1 MRKTFKF
8 RLRPTTAQETAMNAT
23 LEECRWL
30 YNHLLDER
38 KTAYETTGTSPSLYQ
53 QHASLPALKRERTSL
68 AHVHSQVLQ
77 NVAVRIDLAFAAFF
91 RRVSAGEKPGY
102 PRFRGKG
109 RYDSF
114 CYPGSGFK
122 IDIDGHHVVLS
133 KIGSVKAVIH
143 RPVA

>member
-8 RLRPTTAQETAMNAT
+8 RLRPTSAQETAMNAT

-30 YNHLLDER
+30 YNYLLEER

-77 NVAVRIDLAFAAFF
+77 NVAVRIDLSFAAFF
-91 RRVSAGEKPGY
+91 RRVRAGEKPGY

-114 CYPGSGFK
+114 CYPQSGFSLN
-122 IDIDGHHVVLS
+122 GTALHLS
-133 KIGSVKAVIH
+133 KIG
-143 RPVA
+143 